1 MPGYLSQSVSRCACA
16 LAAAAA
22 ILLSSGSGHARDTR
36 EQAAEP
42 QVFSSFSLLGSY
54 LAGRVAGDDKNL
66 EAAAEYYRRALR
78 RDPDNQEMLSE
89 AFKVE
94 FGAGNMVEAV
104 SLARRLSAAGDNA
117 SGFADLLLGAQ
128 AFRQGDYARAE
139 EIFSGL
145 GDNPIIKL
153 SGQLAL
159 AWTQIARGQEA
170 QALETLSR
178 AGAGDRL
185 AYYQRFHTALVADLA
200 GRTELARDNY
210 AAAFQRR
217 AADRRLIEAY
227 ARHAAVHGDEVL
239 VSDILK
245 QFSEGENAD
254 RGLSALYVRLS
265 SEESPSLL
273 VTSAQEG
280 LAEAYFG
287 IGSFLAN
294 ERAASYSRIYL
305 RLALFLRQDF
315 DRAHYLLGEIETND
329 QRLEAA
335 LEAYRG
341 VSKAAPLYLDS
352 RIRAGFIL
360 SALERSDE
368 GVGLLTALVDEYPED
383 PRLNQ
388 AIANILRDQKNFA
401 DAARYY
407 SKAIEMIGEPEQ
419 EHWVYYYGRG
429 ISYER
434 MKQWSKAEVD
444 LQKALELNADQA
456 SVMNYLGYSW
466 VDQNMHLEK
475 AMGLIREAVRREPNN
490 GYYVDSLGWAHYK
503 LGQYDLAVEH
513 LEKAVELRPE
523 DPVLNDHLGDA
534 YWRVGRKREARFQW
548 SHTLSLDPEP
558 EDRQEIEEKLADG
571 LQDGNKKAELNDAGA
586 ANAR

>member
-16 LAAAAA
+16 LVAAAA
-22 ILLSSGSGHARDTR
+22 ILLSTVPGHARDTR
-36 EQAAEP
+36 EQAIQPE
-42 QVFSSFSLLGSY
+42 VFSSFSLLGSY

-66 EAAAEYYRRALR
+66 EAAAEYYRRALI
-78 RDPDNQEMLSE
+78 RDPANQEMLSE

-94 FGAGNMVEAV
+94 FGAGNMDEAV
-104 SLARRLSAAGDNA
+104 SLARRLSQSGENAA
-117 SGFADLLLGAQ
+117 GFADLLLGAQ

-170 QALETLSR
+170 QAIETLAR
-178 AGAGDRL
+178 ADAGNRL
-185 AYYQRFHTALVADLA
+185 AYLRRLHTGLVADLA
-200 GRTELARDNY
+200 GRPEVARENY
-210 AAAFQRR
+210 AAAFQRQTTN
-217 AADRRLIEAY
+217 RRLIEAY
-227 ARHAAVHGDEVL
+227 ARHAAVSGDEVL
-239 VSDILK
+239 VSDILEK
-245 QFSEGENAD
+245 FADGENAD
-254 RGLSALYVRLS
+254 RGLSALYERLS

-315 DRAHYLLGEIETND
+315 NRAHYLLGEIETSD

-335 LEAYRG
+335 LEASRG
-341 VSKAAPLYLDS
+341 VSQASPLYLDS
-352 RIRAGFIL
+352 RIRAGFVL

-368 GVGLLTALVDEYPED
+368 GVGLLTALIEDYPDE
-383 PRLNQ
+383 PRLNH
-388 AIANILRDQKNFA
+388 AIANILRDQENYA

-407 SKAIEMIGEPEQ
+407 SKALGMIGEPER
-419 EHWVYYYGRG
+419 EHWIYYYGRG

-444 LQKALELNADQA
+444 LQKALELNPGQA

-466 VDQNMHLEK
+466 VDQNMHLEE
-475 AMGLIREAVRREPNN
+475 AMDLIREAVRREPNN
-490 GYYVDSLGWAHYK
+490 GYYVDSLGWANYK
-503 LGQYDLAVEH
+503 LGQYNLAVEH

-523 DPVLNDHLGDA
+523 DPILNDHLGDA

-548 SHTLSLDPEP
+548 SHTLSLEPEP
-558 EDRQEIEEKLADG
+558 EDRREIEEKLADG
-571 LQDGNKKAELNDAGA
+571 LKDGNKKAEVNGAGA